1 MLLGRWIGRSLRGD
15 LEIVFLLYWVMR
27 ILFAEMCRAECGSVE
42 ERVKQV
48 FPMS

>member
-27 ILFAEMCRAECGSVE
+27 ILFAESVADDEQKRGRVECYITI
-42 ERVKQV
+42 
-48 FPMS
+48 